1 MAASPASISIE
12 EHLARVL
19 ANVAPLPIVSVPIAQ
34 ALGLT
39 LAADVHAAVDV
50 PSFDNSAMDGYALR
64 RADAISATTETPI
77 ALRVVADLP
86 AGSAENPSLQP
97 GEAARIMTGAAVPTD
112 ADCIVPIEDTD
123 EGTDTVLIF
132 RAPKPAAHIRRTGT
146 DVRLGDPVLTAGRV
160 LGARDLAAAAASGV
174 STLSVQPAPRVGVLS
189 TGTELRKPG
198 EPLERG
204 QIHDSN
210 SLLLAAMITECG
222 GIPVQLGSVA
232 DDDDAL
238 REMLENHAPDV
249 DAFVTSGGVSVGAY
263 DVVKAVLA
271 PLGVWFGPVRMQPG
285 KPQGFGRFPVG
296 RVPLGGPAGDAGS
309 DHDYDR
315 SSNSNSNDSSSD
327 VAGPLIFALPG
338 NPVSVF
344 VSFEAFVRPA
354 LLAMAGR
361 AAIMRP
367 TITATVSTG
376 WRSPAGRA
384 QSMPAVVE
392 QDEAGA
398 ASVRPASAG
407 GAGSYLV
414 ASLAGANAL
423 AFVPEDVTEV
433 REGDLLA
440 VTLVS

>member
-1 MAASPASISIE
+1 MAASPASISIP

-19 ANVAPLPIVSVPIAQ
+19 ANVAPLPVVSVPIAQ

-39 LAADVHAAVDV
+39 LAADVHATVDV

-64 RADAISATTETPI
+64 RADAVSATAETPI

-97 GEAARIMTGAAVPTD
+97 GQAARIMTGAAVPTD

-132 RAPKPAAHIRRTGT
+132 SAPNPAAHIRRTGT
-146 DVRLGDPVLTAGRV
+146 DVRMGDPVLTEGRV

-174 STLSVQPAPRVGVLS
+174 SILTVHPAPRIGVLS

-238 REMLENHAPDV
+238 REMLEEHAPEV

-296 RVPLGGPAGDAGS
+296 DTT
-309 DHDYDR
+309 
-315 SSNSNSNDSSSD
+315 
-327 VAGPLIFALPG
+327 GPLIFALPG

-344 VSFEAFVRPA
+344 VSFETFVRPA
-354 LLAMAGR
+354 LLTMAGR
-361 AAIMRP
+361 SAVHRR
-367 TITATVSTG
+367 TLTATVATG

-384 QSMPAVVE
+384 QAMPAVVE